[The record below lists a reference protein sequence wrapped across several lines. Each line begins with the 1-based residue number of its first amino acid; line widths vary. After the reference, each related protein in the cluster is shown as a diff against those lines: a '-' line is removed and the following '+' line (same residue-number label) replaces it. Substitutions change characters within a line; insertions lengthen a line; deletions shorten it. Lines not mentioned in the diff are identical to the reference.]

1 MNSLGVNDVKS
12 KQFLLITKAGL
23 AVSQS
28 KEKGMVNK
36 QILAEFTEAV
46 KAVFLPPIFLGF
58 DRNGFMRTKNYFV
71 DSNDLHTGATLSRK
85 YKEIR
90 LILMN
95 DFRPILSA
103 RLPGGMPPSGKNF
116 AEVLVAVRREIYKIS
131 EKKSKALRGYKR
143 HAFIESWYLPEWE
156 TFFTYGAGSPQPVES
171 LNARYCHSNIRFNN
185 HILTSMTPTIMKLI
199 LF

>member
-28 KEKGMVNK
+28 KEKGIVNIEQ
-36 QILAEFTEAV
+36 QILAEAV

-58 DRNGFMRTKNYFV
+58 DRNGFMRTKNYFIDV
-71 DSNDLHTGATLSRK
+71 ARLDANDLHTGATLSRK

-95 DFRPILSA
+95 DFAPKLSSK
-103 RLPGGMPPSGKNF
+103 LPGGMPPSGKSF
-116 AEVLVAVRREIYKIS
+116 AEVLLAVRKDVYEKYEDIS
-131 EKKSKALRGYKR
+131 EKKSKAFRGYKR
-143 HAFIESWYLPEWE
+143 HAFMES
-156 TFFTYGAGSPQPVES
+156 
-171 LNARYCHSNIRFNN
+171 
-185 HILTSMTPTIMKLI
+185 
-199 LF
+199 

>member
-28 KEKGMVNK
+28 KEKGIVNIEQ
-36 QILAEFTEAV
+36 QILAEFSEAV

-58 DRNGFMRTKNYFV
+58 DRNGFMRTKNYFIDV
-71 DSNDLHTGATLSRK
+71 ARLDAKDLHTGATLWRK

-95 DFRPILSA
+95 DFAPILSSK
-103 RLPGGMPPSGKNF
+103 LPGGMPPSGKSF
-116 AEVLVAVRREIYKIS
+116 AEVLLAVRKDVYEKYEDIS
-131 EKKSKALRGYKR
+131 EKKSKAFRGYKR
-143 HAFIESWYLPEWE
+143 HAFMES
-156 TFFTYGAGSPQPVES
+156 
-171 LNARYCHSNIRFNN
+171 
-185 HILTSMTPTIMKLI
+185 
-199 LF
+199 